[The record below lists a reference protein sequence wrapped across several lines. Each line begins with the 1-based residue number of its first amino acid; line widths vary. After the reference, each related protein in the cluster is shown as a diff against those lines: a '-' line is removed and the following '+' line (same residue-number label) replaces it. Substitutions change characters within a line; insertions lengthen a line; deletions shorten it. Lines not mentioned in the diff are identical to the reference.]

1 MASVQDAYE
10 MEKITEEALALIERA
25 TTEVVQHDDCSSVDA
40 FEQCQRELRAN
51 VESFGLEKDEQ
62 TRRFANFISIA
73 TNFASSSFTQ
83 RIKKVPILIKSIQE
97 LLSEMRREIKEFNQV
112 ADQFETL
119 VKFFC
124 DLVDDT
130 KTNMSLVLPKMLA
143 ASDHI
148 HILADVLQSND
159 TNQPLSDDDKQDA
172 HLALTALAS
181 GVKKMFEFAN
191 VTKNQSKELR
201 NHIESLKRNVKE
213 RREIAK
219 NRINLADTFRF
230 MPSVSTG
237 TVVAGRL
244 CTMIASAEFGGA
256 GALVIAGAVFNPVD
270 AVVLAI
276 LIGGGVVLGIA
287 SLVHYFWTKHQKKA
301 ISFLDQICKKITEP
315 EVQIG
320 HQACR
325 PACRPACLSTF
336 SSKSKF

>member
-62 TRRFANFISIA
+62 TRRFANFISIS
-73 TNFASSSFTQ
+73 TNFASSTFTQ

-97 LLSEMRREIKEFNQV
+97 LLSEMRQEIKEFNQV
-112 ADQFETL
+112 ADQFKTL

-181 GVKKMFEFAN
+181 
-191 VTKNQSKELR
+191 
-201 NHIESLKRNVKE
+201 
-213 RREIAK
+213 
-219 NRINLADTFRF
+219 ADTFRF

-287 SLVHYFWTKHQKKA
+287 SL
-301 ISFLDQICKKITEP
+301 
-315 EVQIG
+315 
-320 HQACR
+320 
-325 PACRPACLSTF
+325 
-336 SSKSKF
+336 

>member
-172 HLALTALAS
+172 HLALTVLAT
-181 GVKKMFEFAN
+181 GVRKMRQFAN
-191 VTKNQSKELR
+191 VTNDQSKELR

-230 MPSVSTG
+230 MAPVSTG
-237 TVVAGRL
+237 TVVASTL
-244 CTMIASAEFGGA
+244 CTMIESAEFGGA
-256 GALVIAGAVFNPVD
+256 GAVVIAGAVFNPVG
-270 AVVLAI
+270 AVVLAT
-276 LIGGGVVLGIA
+276 LIGGGVVLEKFQ
-287 SLVHYFWTKHQKKA
+287 L
-301 ISFLDQICKKITEP
+301 SFEDEP
-315 EVQIG
+315 IIR
-320 HQACR
+320 A
-325 PACRPACLSTF
+325 
-336 SSKSKF
+336 